1 MSEPWQTRTSD
12 DGKGTHREMTLNGSV
27 IVEDIYLNDSA
38 LEVTFVKSDGSGEV
52 CKQSLFPPTK
62 LLLALHVLSSFLP
75 RPSKSTTIP
84 SSRTTQDPIACSN
97 SVCGTLQRSSRCT
110 GMRPLM

>member
-38 LEVTFVKSDGSGEV
+38 LEVTFVKSDGTGEV
-52 CKQSLFPPTK
+52 CK
-62 LLLALHVLSSFLP
+62 
-75 RPSKSTTIP
+75 
-84 SSRTTQDPIACSN
+84 
-97 SVCGTLQRSSRCT
+97 
-110 GMRPLM
+110 